1 MAPSITLLSG
11 FYAQQHR
18 QFCPSVCLPVFPSHA
33 VWYHVKVDKHKIMS
47 FSPSSRSET
56 LVFFETNFLTIDH
69 RAIFLA
75 MALNETGVGK
85 NSEKRRLPTFLSQ
98 YLGKGDRYD
107 LGY

>member
-18 QFCPSVCLPVFPSHA
+18 QFCPSVCLLVFPSHA
-33 VWYHVKVDKHKIMS
+33 VWYHVKVDEHKIMS
-47 FSPSSRSET
+47 FSQVRNSS
-56 LVFFETNFLTIDH
+56 FFETNFLTIDR

>member
-1 MAPSITLLSG
+1 
-11 FYAQQHR
+11 
-18 QFCPSVCLPVFPSHA
+18 
-33 VWYHVKVDKHKIMS
+33 
-47 FSPSSRSET
+47 
-56 LVFFETNFLTIDH
+56 
-69 RAIFLA
+69 